1 MKVNDEFKKKTG
13 NSNSLKTN
21 LIVCK
26 DGHSREQKLPLS
38 LYCLQNWYYIVTAP
52 GEIGLFNLI

>member
-1 MKVNDEFKKKTG
+1 MKLKLKSYNYLFKLMKVNDQFKKKKKTG

-38 LYCLQNWYYIVTAP
+38 LYCLQN
-52 GEIGLFNLI
+52 